1 LVVFS
6 VLLVSVFIA
15 ALSEEFRP
23 FAITLLAHF
32 TTAFLRPALVA
43 CCASGDP
50 SLFRSIFRENRRYN
64 CYSCSGD

>member
-6 VLLVSVFIA
+6 VPLVSVFIA

-23 FAITLLAHF
+23 FAIAHF

-43 CCASGDP
+43 CCASGDA
-50 SLFRSIFRENRRYN
+50 SLFRSVFREGRRYN